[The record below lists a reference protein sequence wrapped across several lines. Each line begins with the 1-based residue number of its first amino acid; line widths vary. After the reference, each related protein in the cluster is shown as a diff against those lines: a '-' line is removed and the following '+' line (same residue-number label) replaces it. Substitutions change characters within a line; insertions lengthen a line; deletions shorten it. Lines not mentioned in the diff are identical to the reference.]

1 MSISYIVFSV
11 VLTAVIVSD
20 AYAYIDPAT
29 GSAIMSLIVG
39 LFVGAGVIIKIF
51 WYKIISFFG
60 LSKKSNSKSEK
71 KQDE

>member
-39 LFVGAGVIIKIF
+39 LFVGAGVIINNILVQNHFIF
-51 WYKIISFFG
+51 RFI
-60 LSKKSNSKSEK
+60 
-71 KQDE
+71 